1 MKAETLVVF
10 HGNVIHIS
18 ESNQSGRG
26 RTAYNF
32 VVVDGGLEMPDNS
45 FVKPTG
51 QGEGFVR
58 L

>member
-1 MKAETLVVF
+1 VKAENVVVF
-10 HGNVIHIS
+10 HGNLMHMS
-18 ESNQSGRG
+18 ESNQIERG

-32 VVVDGGLEMPDNS
+32 MVVDGGLEMPDNS